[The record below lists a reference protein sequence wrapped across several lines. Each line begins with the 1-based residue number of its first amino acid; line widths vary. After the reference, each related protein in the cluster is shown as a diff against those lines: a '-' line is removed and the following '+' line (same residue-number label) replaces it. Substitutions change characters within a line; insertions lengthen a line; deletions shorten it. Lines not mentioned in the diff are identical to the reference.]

1 MTSLQNPHQSQQW
14 NGLSARH
21 FQSVLMAGALGAAS
35 LIATPVLAR
44 NQYCNL
50 PNGANCSSN
59 SNLQTGDTY
68 FWAPATKPTDTPPFT
83 IQTLIVMGGARFPA
97 RTNITLRGPSGWA
110 MNATG
115 TFNPEILIGSLGS
128 NKLRGGGG
136 KDTYVV
142 GNAPSVIPNLPT
154 CTSASGNTADCV
166 IPQSPSSSEGDTI
179 ILDANSTEVIYIN
192 RCLQVT
198 ANGTPGLG
206 GNQITQA
213 DPAPSTLP
221 ITLPITPPFPAY
233 SGSDAAFATSC
244 GQLVTSLRQ
253 EGLWSVA
260 QRGRE
265 ALQAPW
271 ERWWPASTAWTRA
284 VGWLQQTM
292 TALLQGPKAIARPS
306 SPVEKPRARVPIFP
320 GVARLIEA
328 GEGNFLRTDRAR
340 GDTIVVDSG
349 AATFNGRA
357 LSSMAK
363 VGRVYGQLN
372 NSDPIPLNRG
382 IVFVYHQ
389 QMGILASYGTDRY
402 PYGTKQ
408 NPGTVVTQL
417 VLSDGRALPAQSIDS
432 VATLNL
438 SRSSQ
443 PAPGSKSAP
452 PANLLRPPY

>member
-1 MTSLQNPHQSQQW
+1 MTSLQNPHQSQRW

-68 FWAPATKPTDTPPFT
+68 FWAPATKPTDTPFT

-179 ILDANSTEVIYIN
+179 ILDANST
-192 RCLQVT
+192 
-198 ANGTPGLG
+198 
-206 GNQITQA
+206 
-213 DPAPSTLP
+213 
-221 ITLPITPPFPAY
+221 
-233 SGSDAAFATSC
+233 
-244 GQLVTSLRQ
+244 
-253 EGLWSVA
+253 
-260 QRGRE
+260 
-265 ALQAPW
+265 
-271 ERWWPASTAWTRA
+271 
-284 VGWLQQTM
+284 
-292 TALLQGPKAIARPS
+292 
-306 SPVEKPRARVPIFP
+306 
-320 GVARLIEA
+320 
-328 GEGNFLRTDRAR
+328 
-340 GDTIVVDSG
+340 
-349 AATFNGRA
+349 
-357 LSSMAK
+357 
-363 VGRVYGQLN
+363 
-372 NSDPIPLNRG
+372 
-382 IVFVYHQ
+382 
-389 QMGILASYGTDRY
+389 
-402 PYGTKQ
+402 
-408 NPGTVVTQL
+408 
-417 VLSDGRALPAQSIDS
+417 
-432 VATLNL
+432 
-438 SRSSQ
+438 
-443 PAPGSKSAP
+443 
-452 PANLLRPPY
+452 

>member
-1 MTSLQNPHQSQQW
+1 MASLQNPHQSQLR
-14 NGLSARH
+14 NPIPTRP
-21 FQSVLMAGALGAAS
+21 FQTVLLAGALGAAS
-35 LIATPVLAR
+35 LGATPAQATH
-44 NQYCNL
+44 QYCNWSDARSC
-50 PNGANCSSN
+50 NHEVV
-59 SNLQTGDTY
+59 QTGNTY
-68 FWAPATKPTDTPPFT
+68 FWAPATKPNVLFPN
-83 IQTLIVMGGARFPA
+83 QTTIVMGGARFPA
-97 RTNITLRGPSGWA
+97 KTNITLRSPSGWT

-115 TFNPEILIGSLGS
+115 TGEAEILIGSLGS
-128 NKLRGGGG
+128 NQLRGGGG

-142 GNAPSVIPNLPT
+142 GNVGNAPSVIPNLPA

-166 IPQSPSSSEGDTI
+166 IRQSPSSTEGDTI

-206 GNQITQA
+206 GNQISEATAYSRNQVN
-213 DPAPSTLP
+213 
-221 ITLPITPPFPAY
+221 TPPFPAY
-233 SGSDAAFATSC
+233 SGSDAAFVTSC

-292 TALLQGPKAIARPS
+292 TALLQGPKALARPS